1 MAMTMQI
8 GVGLSLQEDPIL
20 AVKEAVRQARAS
32 IKKEK
37 IDLAVVFSSSALA
50 KAEMLKTISDLLGS
64 TAIIGCSAA
73 ALISS
78 QGIFQHGLL
87 IMLLAFPEGI
97 TFNAACTKE
106 ISAKT
111 SLIAGEE
118 LGEKL
123 LHGFQTMRR
132 NISVIF
138 SDGEMKNGL
147 NFIYGLQEKLGQS
160 FPIVGAS
167 ASDKLRFLKTYTY
180 FNQEISS
187 NAACGLLLGGKL
199 IFGLGVKHGWKPL
212 GKPRYVTKSAG
223 NTIYEIDHKPAANI
237 YEEYLTR
244 NIAALTKELK
254 HISMLYPIGIYLPGE
269 EEYLLRNLVSIEK
282 DGSLIL
288 QGDIPQGSLIRLMIG
303 TKESCLAATKQ
314 AIEETQKGLFD
325 QQADFIFVF
334 NSLSRYSLLGRRAK
348 EELEIIKAACGPDT
362 PLVGI
367 YTYGE
372 QAPLKAIDYHGKA
385 YFHNQTI
392 TILAIRG
399 TN

>member
-1 MAMTMQI
+1 MAIQI
-8 GVGLSLQEDPIL
+8 GVGLSLQKDPVQ
-20 AVKEAVRQARAS
+20 AAKEAVRQARAS
-32 IKKEK
+32 IIKEK
-37 IDLAVVFSSSALA
+37 VDLAIVFSTSALA
-50 KAEMLKTISDLLGS
+50 QPAMLKTISDLLSS
-64 TAIIGCSAA
+64 TAVLGCSAA
-73 ALISS
+73 ALISN
-78 QGIFQHGLL
+78 QGVFLHGLL

-138 SDGEMKNGL
+138 SDGEMKDGL

-160 FPIVGAS
+160 FPVVGAS
-167 ASDKLRFLKTYTY
+167 ASDKLRFVKTYIY
-180 FNQEISS
+180 FNQEISG

-223 NTIYEIDHKPAANI
+223 NIVYEIDHKPAVNI
-237 YEEYLTR
+237 YEEYLAR
-244 NIAALTKELK
+244 NTAALIKELK
-254 HISMLYPIGIYLPGE
+254 HISVLYPIGIYLPGE

-288 QGDIPQGSLIRLMIG
+288 QGDIPQESLIRLMIG
-303 TKESCLAATKQ
+303 AKESCLAATKQ
-314 AIEETQKGLFD
+314 ATEEAQKGLFD

-334 NSLSRYSLLGRRAK
+334 NSLSRHSLLGRRAK
-348 EELEIIKAACGPDT
+348 EELEIIKAAFGPDT
-362 PLVGI
+362 PLIGI

-372 QAPLKAIDYHGKA
+372 QAPLKAIDYHGKT